1 MADYCVPERQRVA
14 LLTLSVQRDFVEPG
28 SPVKAPSLPRVLP
41 NIRRLV
47 GFFRE
52 HGLPIFHSVRLYRPD
67 GSNVDMCRR
76 QSVEEGLRIL
86 MPGSFGA
93 ELLDDIKP
101 SPDIRLDPDVLL
113 AGEPQAIGP
122 GEQVLY
128 RARWSAFFN
137 TRLEAGLRSLGVT
150 TLAICGFGFS
160 TGVRATIYEA
170 SARDFRIVLVP
181 DATAGADEQ
190 SVRELGR
197 LGVYLFD
204 SAACL
209 QWLTAAP
216 AGGTGQL
223 GLSASPV
230 CLGGGL
236 SSALG

>member
-1 MADYCVPERQRVA
+1 MADYCVPERHRVA
-14 LLTLSVQRDFVEPG
+14 LLTLSVQRDFTEPG

-41 NIRRLV
+41 NIRRMV
-47 GFFRE
+47 DFFRANA
-52 HGLPIFHSVRLYRPD
+52 LPIFHSVRLYRPD

-93 ELLDDIKP
+93 ELLDEIKP
-101 SPDIRLDPDVLL
+101 APDLRLDPDLLL
-113 AGEPQAIGP
+113 AGELQTIGP

-128 RARWSAFFN
+128 RPRWSAFFN
-137 TRLEAGLRSLGVT
+137 TRLETSLRSLGVT
-150 TLAICGFGFS
+150 TLAICGLGFA

-181 DATAGADEQ
+181 DAVAGADEQ

-204 SAACL
+204 AEACL
-209 QWLTAAP
+209 RWIGSAMPEGSGRSAGPTAFD
-216 AGGTGQL
+216 
-223 GLSASPV
+223 
-230 CLGGGL
+230 GGL
-236 SSALG
+236 SSAVG